1 MTPGP
6 CQIIECPACGAL
18 HQLATAASGNTFG
31 ALLWSDGKLDAPML
45 FNSPDIA
52 RCSHCRALF
61 MLELVNV
68 VGELP
73 AFPCCLQRLW
83 RVTLHRTG
91 TNRVSVMAV
100 LRKHLAIDLAQAK
113 RMLTALPTLVASGEG
128 TANDGTDL
136 IQDLLAAGAAATL
149 DVTDE
154 VLSSPTSP
162 VPPEWTAAPLLPPL
176 RELDFLEAVD
186 SRLWSD
192 RQSEVQLRTAAFH
205 SGNDPFRQMPAA
217 WQPWP
222 QRQTLAASNTMAVFD
237 LLAPEV
243 PTENLL
249 RAEIAREQE
258 RFDVALRIALATN
271 VQETPAHARLAAELL
286 VRARRRD
293 SALFSVELANK

>member
-1 MTPGP
+1 
-6 CQIIECPACGAL
+6 
-18 HQLATAASGNTFG
+18 
-31 ALLWSDGKLDAPML
+31 ML

-52 RCSHCRALF
+52 RCSGCRVLF
-61 MLELVNV
+61 MLELANV

-73 AFPCCLQRLW
+73 AFPCCSQRLW
-83 RVTLHRTG
+83 RVTLLRTG
-91 TNRVSVMAV
+91 PNRVNVMAV
-100 LRKHLAIDLAQAK
+100 LRKHLAIDLTQAK

-128 TANDGTDL
+128 TANDGTEL
-136 IQDLLAAGAAATL
+136 IQDLLAAAATL

-154 VLSSPTSP
+154 ALSSPTSP

-186 SRLWSD
+186 SSLWSD

-205 SGNDPFRQMPAA
+205 SGNDPFRQTSAA

-222 QRQTLAASNTMAVFD
+222 QRHTLAAANAMAVFE

-258 RFDVALRIALATN
+258 RFEVALRIALATN
-271 VQETPAHARLAAELL
+271 LQETHAHARLAAELL
-286 VRARRRD
+286 VRAQRRD
-293 SALFSVELANK
+293 SALFSVELTHD